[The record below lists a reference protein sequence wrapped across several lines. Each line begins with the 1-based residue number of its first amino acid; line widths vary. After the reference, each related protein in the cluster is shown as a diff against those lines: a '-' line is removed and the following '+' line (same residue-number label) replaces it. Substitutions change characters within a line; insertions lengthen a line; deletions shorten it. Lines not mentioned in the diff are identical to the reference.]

1 MKQKIYI
8 FFAITI
14 LSVFMTI
21 PSEAGYYMKKKAP
34 ATTAVA
40 VPDQP
45 ATTSATEASS
55 SATKSSSPVLS
66 GEKSVVKKK
75 GFFSRLFH
83 TIARHKAE
91 ISQALYIVLSIFWL
105 GWLAMGINDDFQG
118 YEWVLCLV
126 LYCLFWLPGFIY
138 SLIKMG
144 DYY

>member
-14 LSVFMTI
+14 LSVFSAI

-34 ATTAVA
+34 VVTTVA
-40 VPDQP
+40 APEQP
-45 ATTSATEASS
+45 AAETAPSATPAESS
-55 SATKSSSPVLS
+55 TTTLSEKAHTK
-66 GEKSVVKKK
+66 KQ
-75 GFFSRLFH
+75 GFFKRIFN
-83 TIARHKAE
+83 TIRHKAE
-91 ISQALYIVLSIFWL
+91 ISQALYIILSIFWL
-105 GWLAMGINDDFQG
+105 GWLAMGINDNFQG
-118 YEWVLCLV
+118 YEWILCLV